1 MTDTKEL
8 PFWIALTNIPGTTL
22 KTHKKN
28 GIVIKCCHENRQPLS
43 EFFSTDAEELS
54 CVYGLTTQEIEAIHE
69 AKTKLPNYSFLTEDL
84 ISQGYEILPIFD
96 EDYPQSLKRNL
107 KRNAPVLLYLKGNRD
122 LLKKCCTA
130 IVGARNAGETALAFT
145 DRIAKKAITEGHP
158 VVSGYAKGVDRQAF
172 DSAIKYGGES
182 IIVLPQGITTFNGF
196 NKLYKYFLDNKILA
210 VSIFHPSAQWS
221 KGLAMGRN
229 PIIYAL
235 AEEIYVAE
243 SNDKGGTWEG
253 VIDGLKKG
261 RKINVRMPEA
271 GEKNANVILIEK
283 GCTPISFQG
292 NREIPAENEN
302 HSVQPCFA
310 DPGTNYGKC
319 PLDESI
325 EKQIIRMLRQTEMT
339 LQDLKTIL
347 NIGWSDTRTR
357 RFLNGL
363 EGIKINKKGKAHLYT
378 LIDQTEP
385 KLF

>member
-1 MTDTKEL
+1 M
-8 PFWIALTNIPGTTL
+8 
-22 KTHKKN
+22 
-28 GIVIKCCHENRQPLS
+28 
-43 EFFSTDAEELS
+43 
-54 CVYGLTTQEIEAIHE
+54 
-69 AKTKLPNYSFLTEDL
+69 AK
-84 ISQGYEILPIFD
+84 
-96 EDYPQSLKRNL
+96 
-107 KRNAPVLLYLKGNRD
+107 
-122 LLKKCCTA
+122 
-130 IVGARNAGETALAFT
+130 
-145 DRIAKKAITEGHP
+145 
-158 VVSGYAKGVDRQAF
+158 
-172 DSAIKYGGES
+172 
-182 IIVLPQGITTFNGF
+182 
-196 NKLYKYFLDNKILA
+196 
-210 VSIFHPSAQWS
+210 
-221 KGLAMGRN
+221 
-229 PIIYAL
+229 
-235 AEEIYVAE
+235 

-319 PLDESI
+319 ALDENI